1 MQTIQRIICAAAL
14 LIYISMLTGCG
25 KKETVTKPNPRPVT
39 VLELREIN
47 PVKSLQL
54 TGSVESWKDEDISF
68 EIDGQVE
75 WIVEMGT
82 NLEGHWEENNVIQV
96 QGDTLARIDTRIYE
110 IKLKRAK
117 AEMERAQAEYV
128 RKKQAW
134 ETKAIAEVDYIRSI
148 ADRDANEAEFE
159 HADYK
164 LDRCKLYAPFSGEVS
179 EVYVEAGGYVHTG
192 DPVAHLVMMDPIKI
206 DISVSSEKA
215 ERLKIRDTVNLFIP
229 GDEKPIYGIV
239 YEKATVADPE
249 TRTFRVSIL
258 TRNMRTIGRLSL
270 DSPFLK
276 YPLIRDY
283 TYLFQT
289 FEGES
294 DSPFVVEENRSL
306 RKEGEGYYVWAAPE
320 QKLGSKI
327 DSENPLVTL
336 RKYAVIPGEH
346 RRNLQG
352 LYLMRELSDI
362 GKLVP
367 GTLIAM
373 DVPDDFKDGDQV
385 LFARK
390 QWRLRPGQLIPV
402 LLGAETPKTG
412 LYLPMNSI
420 KPINNKTGEVFVA
433 VNGKAKK
440 IKVKLLSNV
449 GELYRV
455 EALDPG
461 DVGTV
466 TPGARVITDHIHFL
480 QHDEPIR
487 IIKTAELK
495 P

>member
-68 EIDGQVE
+68 EIDGKVE

-96 QGDTLARIDTRIYE
+96 QGDTLARLDTRIYE

-206 DISVSSEKA
+206 DISVSSETA
-215 ERLKIRDTVNLFIP
+215 ERLKIRDTVRVFLP
-229 GDEKPIYGIV
+229 GDEEPAYGSV
-239 YEKATVADPE
+239 YEKSTVADPE
-249 TRTFRVSIL
+249 TRTFRVSIMI
-258 TRNMRTIGRLSL
+258 RNRRTIGGLPP
-270 DSPFLK
+270 DSPLLK
-276 YPLIRDY
+276 YPRI
-283 TYLFQT
+283 TSYLYLRRARLVDEDSSFYV
-289 FEGES
+289 EG
-294 DSPFVVEENRSL
+294 NRSL
-306 RKEGEGYYVWAAPE
+306 HKEGENYYVWAAPE
-320 QKLGSKI
+320 QKLEDKFGS
-327 DSENPLVTL
+327 ETPLITL
-336 RKYAVIPGEH
+336 RKFTVIPGE
-346 RRNLQG
+346 RQMNFQG
-352 LYLMRELSDI
+352 LYLMRDLSDI
-362 GKLVP
+362 GELVP
-367 GTLIAM
+367 DTLVAM

-385 LFARK
+385 LIASK
-390 QWRLRPGQLIPV
+390 EWRLRPGQLIPV

-420 KPINNKTGEVFVA
+420 KPINDKMGEIFVA
-433 VNGKAKK
+433 VDGRAKK
-440 IKVKLLSNV
+440 IKVKILGNV
-449 GELYRV
+449 GELFRL
-455 EALDPG
+455 EAFDPG